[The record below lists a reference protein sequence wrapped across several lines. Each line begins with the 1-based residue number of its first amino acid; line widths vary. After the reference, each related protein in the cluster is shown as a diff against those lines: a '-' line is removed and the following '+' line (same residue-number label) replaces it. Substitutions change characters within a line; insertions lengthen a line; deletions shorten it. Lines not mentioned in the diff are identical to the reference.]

1 MQENN
6 NENLQP
12 EVNQE
17 ELNQASA
24 PAQPTQP
31 EVEATPENVPPQNP
45 VEESKTETIVRLS
58 ISVTDTALYLSGS
71 FNRSTATSLLNTPSD
86 FFSISNREYIII

>member
-31 EVEATPENVPPQNP
+31 MQPVQPVQPMQPTQPVQQVEIKKGNRYLKL
-45 VEESKTETIVRLS
+45 SKTGLKWNI
-58 ISVTDTALYLSGS
+58 
-71 FNRSTATSLLNTPSD
+71 LLEQKKSY
-86 FFSISNREYIII
+86 FA